1 MSGDLEQSPA
11 YELHQALSAAEIRLL
26 SNQAKDTVLQAWE
39 EMVDHNRLFLLEV
52 CCAED
57 SVLTDQ
63 CQQIFGEGTA
73 ERIAHWNGGDIE
85 TAHRSVDSRKE
96 AKGRMD
102 IARVWPLQS
111 HTTLEHE
118 HS

>member
-85 TAHRSVDSRKE
+85 TFSGRQHIAQLTKRSQRSYGYRPSVAPS
-96 AKGRMD
+96 
-102 IARVWPLQS
+102 VPYN
-111 HTTLEHE
+111 T
-118 HS
+118 